1 MLRSDGKQCLDR
13 FCGRLESQ
21 ELELDSRKNQAQFY
35 ARWATLHRHSSNGLS
50 LRISKVL
57 QQELSK
63 CEVGSG
69 AARFFRH
76 CLPQQIFGLHVPARR
91 RVQPWERRGGPTRS
105 PVSAKSSPLSP

>member
-1 MLRSDGKQCLDR
+1 M
-13 FCGRLESQ
+13 
-21 ELELDSRKNQAQFY
+21 DSRKNQAQFY

-76 CLPQQIFGLHVPARR
+76 CLPQQIFGLHAQSRCDGPHWRR
-91 RVQPWERRGGPTRS
+91 LRF
-105 PVSAKSSPLSP
+105 PVSSLLFQTGGECKPGSGEVWRLDHRFPQKVL